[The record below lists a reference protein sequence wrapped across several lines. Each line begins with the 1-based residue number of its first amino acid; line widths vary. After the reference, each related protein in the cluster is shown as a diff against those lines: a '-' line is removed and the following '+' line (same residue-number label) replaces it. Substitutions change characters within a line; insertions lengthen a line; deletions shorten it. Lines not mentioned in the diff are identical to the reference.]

1 MAAPLWLS
9 EKSQDFS
16 DSQKNADTFPPPC
29 GGKVLAALAER
40 LAMQGIQG
48 IRSHSRRAAAPSSS
62 PAKT

>member
-1 MAAPLWLS
+1 MAAPLPGV
-9 EKSQDFS
+9 EKVFGLFRRLV
-16 DSQKNADTFPPPC
+16 NADTFPPPR

-40 LAMQGIQG
+40 LAMQGVQG